1 MMTKKVNALFPGFC
15 FNELAS
21 YARLNSPVVDSWGRY
36 GMILFEKREFCKL
49 PKLTVN
55 IFGIQSSK
63 LS

>member
-21 YARLNSPVVDSWGRY
+21 YVRLNSPAVDSWGRY